1 MGNIFENSSF
11 FQVLL
16 LVRRS
21 TRIRGRKKRHENV
34 KSALFVN
41 NVHFWLKNSFF
52 DYKCVFLTKNVYFLV
67 FWGCK

>member
-21 TRIRGRKKRHENV
+21 TRIRGRKKRHGNE
-34 KSALFVN
+34 KS
-41 NVHFWLKNSFF
+41 
-52 DYKCVFLTKNVYFLV
+52 VFLAISGQNGYILIDFNWKYMDLY
-67 FWGCK
+67 WKMDGD